1 MPAIRI
7 CIVYMYALSNLSIL
21 VNELGIFKVLGRFE
35 VKIQDSRYEIK
46 NKKKSILLQK
56 CPFKSYIVHNRS
68 ISYKISAK
76 NVVQIYFIA
85 LALPLKAAMCSGVL
99 PE

>member
-46 NKKKSILLQK
+46 NKKNQF
-56 CPFKSYIVHNRS
+56 CYRS
-68 ISYKISAK
+68 
-76 NVVQIYFIA
+76 V
-85 LALPLKAAMCSGVL
+85 PLKAILYIIDRSAIKYPQKMLYRYISL
-99 PE
+99 H